1 MKAKFI
7 EMFRGVAS
15 YQIGFS
21 WMVEVYDDFAVPR
34 FFKSDAK
41 HEGDFYPVNP
51 DKVPAR
57 VKAATVGLHK
67 DRHDRLWA

>member
-1 MKAKFI
+1 MKAKFV

-21 WMVEVYDDFAVPR
+21 WMVEVYDDFAAPR

-41 HEGDFYPVNP
+41 HEGDFYPVSYE
-51 DKVPAR
+51 KVPAR
-57 VKAATVGLHK
+57 VKAAALELHK
-67 DRHDRLWA
+67 DRHDRLFA